1 MPTSRLSQ
9 LRREGG
15 AFVLGPS
22 ARLRVTGAD
31 RLRYLN
37 GQLSNDLR
45 RLEANS
51 ALQALVLT
59 GRGKLCALVFVWL
72 EDEAILIESEGVSGD
87 DLLARLERYAISDDV
102 AFELVPETESRFHL
116 FGGAASGHGGLQIS
130 RLGKSGVDVVNLPAG
145 MIPASPEEIEILRV
159 ERGLP
164 KWGCELGEDTLPQ
177 EAGLEKTAVNFQ
189 KGCYVGQEVVSR
201 IQSVGRVNRE
211 LAGFVGDFDP
221 ARAAGLQ
228 TSDGIK
234 AGTVTSS
241 VLHPELGRSVAL
253 GFVSTRLSQTTFV
266 VVDETGA
273 CLGGAERS
281 QFPLVS

>member
-1 MPTSRLSQ
+1 MSETRLSH

-15 AFVLGPS
+15 AFVPGPS
-22 ARLRVTGAD
+22 ARIRVTGAD

-45 RLEANS
+45 GLRPGS
-51 ALQALVLT
+51 ALRALVLT
-59 GRGKLCALVFVWL
+59 ARGKLCATTFVWL
-72 EDEAILIESEGVSGD
+72 ENEAILVEAEGVSGE

-102 AFELVPETESRFHL
+102 GFEVLPEDVSRAHI
-116 FGGAASGHGGLQIS
+116 FGPAATPCDGLRIS
-130 RLGKSGVDVVNLPAG
+130 RLGMEGCDSDGLPDGVML
-145 MIPASPEEIEILRV
+145 ASPEEIEILRM
-159 ERGLP
+159 ERGIP
-164 KWGCELGEDTLPQ
+164 KWGRELGEDTLPQ
-177 EAGLEKTAVNFQ
+177 EAGLEKSAVNFQ

-221 ARAAGLQ
+221 ARATGLL
-228 TSDGIK
+228 TAEGAR
-234 AGTVTSS
+234 AGTLTSA
-241 VLHPELGRSVAL
+241 VFHPELGRAAAL
-253 GFVSTRLSQTTFV
+253 GFVSTRLSETTFV

>member
-1 MPTSRLSQ
+1 MSVRRLSQ

-15 AFVLGPS
+15 AFVPGPS
-22 ARLRVTGAD
+22 ARIRVTGAD

-37 GQLSNDLR
+37 GQLSNDLKQ
-45 RLEANS
+45 LQPGS
-51 ALQALVLT
+51 ALPALVLT
-59 GRGKLCALVFVWL
+59 GRGKLCALVFVWH
-72 EDEAILIESEGVSGD
+72 EGEAIMVEAEGVSGD
-87 DLLARLERYAISDDV
+87 DFLARLERYAISDDV
-102 AFELVPETESRFHL
+102 AFELLPENKSRFHL
-116 FGGAASGHGGLQIS
+116 FGAAASGHGGLQIS
-130 RLGKSGVDVVNLPAG
+130 RLGVGGGDVVDLPAG
-145 MIPASPEEIEILRV
+145 MTPASPEEIEILRI

-211 LAGFVGDFDP
+211 LAGFIGDFDP

-228 TSDGIK
+228 TSDGTK
-234 AGTVTSS
+234 AGTVTSAI
-241 VLHPELGRSVAL
+241 LHPELGRSVAL
-253 GFVSTRLSQTTFV
+253 GFVSTRLSETTFV

-281 QFPLVS
+281 QFPLIS